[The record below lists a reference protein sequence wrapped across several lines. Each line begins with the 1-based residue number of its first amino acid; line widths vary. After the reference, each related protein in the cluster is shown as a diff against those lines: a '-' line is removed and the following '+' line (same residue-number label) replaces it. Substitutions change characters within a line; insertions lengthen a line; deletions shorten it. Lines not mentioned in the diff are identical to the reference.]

1 VGGQPGLPLH
11 RDGSLL
17 SFSVLLSRAHEGAFA
32 GGGTRFPHL
41 AHADNDDDD
50 AGCAHAGATS
60 RDVADA
66 HGVVR
71 LAQGDACVHSGGVLH
86 GGEAVTAGRR
96 LLLVG
101 FVDSARP
108 RSAAA
113 GALAAPAKAV
123 TVAAAAA

>member
-41 AHADNDDDD
+41 AAADADASHDD
-50 AGCAHAGATS
+50 AAS
-60 RDVADA
+60 PRRVADA

-71 LAQGDACVHSGGVLH
+71 LGQGDACVHSGGVLH

-101 FVDSARP
+101 FVDSVRP
-108 RSAAA
+108 QRGSAAAAA
-113 GALAAPAKAV
+113 GALAAPARAV
-123 TVAAAAA
+123 KAAAAAA

>member
-41 AHADNDDDD
+41 AVADASHDD
-50 AGCAHAGATS
+50 AAS
-60 RDVADA
+60 PRRVADA

-71 LAQGDACVHSGGVLH
+71 LRQGDACVHSGGVLH

-101 FVDSARP
+101 FVDSVRP
-108 RSAAA
+108 QRGTAAAA
-113 GALAAPAKAV
+113 GALAAPARAV
-123 TVAAAAA
+123 KAAAAAA